1 MTYVLVT
8 VDKAAQ
14 HGPAHASA
22 TTTDSEQHE
31 APDFAAPG
39 GHLELGLARAVP
51 TVPEAQ
57 HLWACLSELAA
68 ELAAAPRVRAG
79 QSAGAGPGAAGE
91 ALAQGRGRLRGA
103 EPEPDLL
110 YALALMA
117 TYFLQVRH
125 DFGLPLLSTQLFDGS
140 GRLPAA
146 PRWECRGPAAR
157 GACGSFAAFY
167 ARELEWGREVVSVR
181 LGRRCRAGSPEF
193 TLVADCRGSPPALED
208 PFLTG
213 MSLSRVLGLEQEA
226 QLQASLRA
234 ARPRAAG
241 GRPATGLGRRGGGER
256 WRSACWLRSGPKR
269 RGSVQTGV
277 SQGAGSCRIL
287 RRPPL
292 ADPG

>member
-140 GRLPAA
+140 G
-146 PRWECRGPAAR
+146 
-157 GACGSFAAFY
+157 
-167 ARELEWGREVVSVR
+167 
-181 LGRRCRAGSPEF
+181 AGSPEF